1 MSVLLTVRIRA
12 LRGRGG
18 DLVELLGTASP
29 EDTIDGC
36 FGISVFQN
44 TNDPDEVVIIERWD
58 QVESHKQ
65 FLASLEDAG
74 ALRPMQEIS
83 ESVTRQ
89 YFTEI
94 END

>member
-36 FGISVFQN
+36 FAIYAIAGNLEIMYNVFSGN
-44 TNDPDEVVIIERWD
+44 TLEKCPYPI
-58 QVESHKQ
+58 
-65 FLASLEDAG
+65 FLDLG
-74 ALRPMQEIS
+74 
-83 ESVTRQ
+83 
-89 YFTEI
+89 
-94 END
+94 

>member
-12 LRGRGG
+12 FRGRGG

-29 EDTIDGC
+29 EEEIDGC

-44 TNDPDEVVIIERWD
+44 TNDPDEVLIIERWD

-65 FLASLEDAG
+65 FLASLEEAG
-74 ALRPMQEIS
+74 ALKPMQKMS

-94 END
+94 DK

>member
-1 MSVLLTVRIRA
+1 MSVLLTVSIRA
-12 LRGRGG
+12 FQGCGG

-29 EDTIDGC
+29 EEEIDGC

-44 TNDPDEVVIIERWD
+44 INDPDEVLIIERWD
-58 QVESHKQ
+58 QVERHKQ

-74 ALRPMQEIS
+74 ALKPMQEMS

-94 END
+94 DK

>member
-12 LRGRGG
+12 FQGRGG

-29 EDTIDGC
+29 EDKIDGC

-44 TNDPDEVVIIERWD
+44 TNDPDEVLIIERWD

-65 FLASLEDAG
+65 FLASLDDAG
-74 ALRPMQEIS
+74 ALKPMQEIS

-94 END
+94 DK

>member
-12 LRGRGG
+12 FCGRGG

-29 EDTIDGC
+29 EEKIDGC

-44 TNDPDEVVIIERWD
+44 TNDPDEVLIIERWD

-74 ALRPMQEIS
+74 ALKPMQEIS

-94 END
+94 DK

>member
-1 MSVLLTVRIRA
+1 MSVLLTVSIRA
-12 LRGRGG
+12 FQGCGG

-29 EDTIDGC
+29 EEEIDGC

-44 TNDPDEVVIIERWD
+44 TNDPDEVLIIERWD

-74 ALRPMQEIS
+74 ALKPMQEIS

-89 YFTEI
+89 YFAEI
-94 END
+94 EK